1 MADRYPTRVALALGE
16 TMTSLRDLDEVAATL
31 LSCVGPAVFG
41 PLSTRVLLRTGVNLR
56 SPRPDQK
63 SDATSVDKVVATL
76 GDMGYRL

>member
-1 MADRYPTRVALALGE
+1 MS
-16 TMTSLRDLDEVAATL
+16 SLRDLDEVAATL
-31 LSCVGPAVFG
+31 LSSVGQAVFG

-63 SDATSVDKVVATL
+63 ADPTAVAKVVATL